1 MAGPRRTDVPKQTTD
16 APQAERR
23 PTEGSREGAVARGKG
38 PETAARR
45 RGRPAGSKNKP
56 KSLIPA
62 EIAHQLLD
70 LMKERLP
77 GEHYEYMKGV
87 IVKGEAISTEREVDM
102 LITLVRGSLMPYLAM
117 EALPVPILDDEGE
130 PVLDEE
136 SGEPRMHFPGIN
148 RDVTDR
154 LKLLN
159 SLIGLKDTIEKRKA
173 DPDDDKEHVLLK
185 VVASKQLDAGRLAL
199 LAGFQPGG
207 LAGDADGTRRLDAGP
222 RTVSGEV
229 AERQES

>member
-1 MAGPRRTDVPKQTTD
+1 MPKQTTD
-16 APQAERR
+16 QPQAERR
-23 PTEGSREGAVARGKG
+23 DTEGSREGAVARGKG
-38 PETAARR
+38 PQTAARR

-62 EIAHQLLD
+62 DIAGQLLD
-70 LMKERLP
+70 VMKDRLP
-77 GEHYEYMKGV
+77 GEHYEYMKAV
-87 IVKGEAISTEREVDM
+87 IVKGESIATEREVDA

-117 EALPVPILDDEGE
+117 EALPLPVLDADGE

-136 SGEPRMHFPGIN
+136 TGDPKTYFPGVS

-154 LKLLN
+154 LKLLT
-159 SLIGLKDTIEKRKA
+159 SLLGLKDGIEKRKEGN
-173 DPDDDKEHVLLK
+173 DDGDKEHVILK
-185 VVASKQLDAGRLAL
+185 VVADRGLDPSRLAFLAGYQPGSVAGDPDGTGRLAL
-199 LAGFQPGG
+199 PA
-207 LAGDADGTRRLDAGP
+207 